1 MDMENEVAH
10 DGQDKIHASEPKSLS
25 AYMREF
31 KAPTET
37 FSEVLWM
44 KRYGRDNNDS
54 LFVELM
60 VETRWY
66 RVKEV
71 RMLFNECNDFCY
83 EETGDWDMERYLI
96 VDDPTA
102 VSKLMCKFS
111 THDGKT
117 LFRRIKE
124 RFSPYGREGFSEFKN
139 FLDKKQIEY
148 SQITY

>member
-1 MDMENEVAH
+1 MDEHTN
-10 DGQDKIHASEPKSLS
+10 K
-25 AYMREF
+25 AYMRAL

-37 FSEVLWM
+37 FSEILWL

-60 VETRWY
+60 AETRWY
-66 RVKEV
+66 RVVDV
-71 RMLFNECNDFCY
+71 RMLFNECSDFCH
-83 EETGDWDMERYLI
+83 EETGCWDMARFLI

-111 THDGKT
+111 ARDGKT
-117 LFRRIKE
+117 LFRRMKE
-124 RFSPYGREGFSEFKN
+124 RFSPYGRESFGEFKK

-148 SQITY
+148 SQFTY